1 MIFHPLRT
9 SRLEA
14 GVLRVQSALLM
25 EPGDQHLA
33 TDFLFGSVDKGPQAP
48 PPRVRGVRLDKQI
61 GEGAFGVVWKG
72 EQFEPVVRPV
82 AVKILR
88 MGALSSSAV
97 KRFEAEKL
105 ALARLEHPHIA
116 RILDAGNTAEGA
128 PYLVMEFVDGIPF
141 DAWCHRNREQL
152 EARLQMFVLVCRAI
166 AYAHR
171 QGILH
176 RDLKPGNVLVRSSG
190 SANDTSL
197 AEEPKLIDFGVAKLV
212 GYDAL
217 RTETRQGPAAATP
230 AYMSPEIATGVSDID
245 GRVDVW
251 SLGVMLYEALVGSR
265 PFRTELDGM
274 AGAIDLQKQ
283 ITEARIPR
291 PSQALPPNASRRL
304 RAALEDEL
312 DWIVLRALERVPARR
327 YTTPDELADEV
338 ERFLAGG
345 NVQARPSTAMYRLR
359 KLASRHR
366 AALVVGGTIV
376 GALTIAVGGLTYGF
390 VRSSEQA
397 TRWREIARLNRSMLT
412 ALDPAVAQGLDPKLL
427 KLVLVEAEL
436 ELGREN
442 RDPIVEAE
450 VRSALG
456 LAHAATGNFAEALK
470 QFRRERELR
479 IDAGAQEG
487 TLAIRAIDNAIG
499 HALVESNALEDA
511 KAPLESAAR
520 GDDLVAANARHNLAS
535 LARKQGDLV
544 RAEELLRDS
553 IARKNA
559 LAEVPVVSRL
569 ETEQE
574 LALVLA
580 ERGRYADAEQIARTL
595 YRSKLS
601 MLGPRHPSTLRSA
614 NNLAES
620 LLALGQSAEAKALLV
635 DAIAPLS
642 DVLGSDHEDT
652 LSARNNLAAAML
664 ELGDAAEASHLYEE
678 NRRAFVAKLGTSD
691 VRSILAGANLAQ
703 CLALL
708 DDDSRTESEFKT
720 TTDAALRVLG
730 PSSRITLA
738 NDANYAAFLT
748 EHGRFAEAVVVL
760 ERAAPLIERELGRS
774 HPQCLAART
783 TLARAR
789 IGMSQPAR
797 ALAELSDAESLAH
810 PGQQLTRIER
820 RAVEIALE
828 AARASGDDAL
838 SGRLERILA
847 AKTDR

>member
-1 MIFHPLRT
+1 MD
-9 SRLEA
+9 
-14 GVLRVQSALLM
+14 
-25 EPGDQHLA
+25 PGEQHLA

-61 GEGAFGVVWKG
+61 GEGAFGVVWQG

-88 MGALSSSAV
+88 MGALTPSSV

-116 RILDAGNTAEGA
+116 RILDAGSTADGA
-128 PYLVMEFVDGIPF
+128 PYLVMEFVDGAPF

-166 AYAHR
+166 GYAHR

-176 RDLKPGNVLVRSSG
+176 RDLKPGNVLVRASSL
-190 SANDTSL
+190 ANGTSV

-230 AYMSPEIATGVSDID
+230 AYMSPEIATGVTDID

-265 PFRTELDGM
+265 PFRTELEGM

-291 PSQALPPNASRRL
+291 PSQALPPNAPRKL
-304 RAALEDEL
+304 RSALEDEL

-327 YTTPDELADEV
+327 YTTPEELADEI

-345 NVQARPSTAMYRLR
+345 NVRARPSTAMYRLR

-366 AALVVGGTIV
+366 AALIVGGTIV

-397 TRWREIARLNRSMLT
+397 ARWREIARLNRSMLT

-427 KLVLVEAEL
+427 KLVLAEAEL
-436 ELGREN
+436 ELGRED
-442 RDPIVEAE
+442 RDPVVEAE

-470 QFRRERELR
+470 QFRQERELR
-479 IDAGAQEG
+479 INAGAQDG
-487 TLAIRAIDNAIG
+487 TPAIRAIDNAIG
-499 HALVESNALEDA
+499 HALVESNTLDDA

-520 GDDLVAANARHNLAS
+520 GEDLIAANARHNLAS
-535 LARKQGDLV
+535 LARKRGDLV
-544 RAEELLRDS
+544 RAEELLRDA
-553 IARKNA
+553 IARKHA
-559 LAEVPVVSRL
+559 LSEAPVVSRL
-569 ETEQE
+569 DTEQE

-580 ERGRYADAEQIARTL
+580 ERGRYADAEQIARPL
-595 YRSKLS
+595 YRTKLS
-601 MLGPRHPSTLRSA
+601 LLGPRHPSTLRSA
-614 NNLAES
+614 NNLAEA
-620 LLALGQSAEAKALLV
+620 LLALGQADEAKALLA
-635 DAIAPLS
+635 DAISPLS

-664 ELGDAAEASHLYEE
+664 ELGDAAGASRLYEE
-678 NRRAFVAKLGTSD
+678 NRRAFVSKLGAND
-691 VRSILAGANLAQ
+691 VRSILASANLAQ

-708 DDDSRTESEFKT
+708 ENDARAESEFKA
-720 TTDAALRVLG
+720 TTDAAIRVLG

-738 NDANYAAFLT
+738 TDANYAAFLT

-760 ERAAPLIERELGRS
+760 ERAAPLIERELGKS

-797 ALAELSDAESLAH
+797 ALAELSDAESLVR

-828 AARASGDDAL
+828 AARGSGDGAL
-838 SGRLERILA
+838 SVRLEQILA
-847 AKTDR
+847 GNPGRSSIP

>member
-1 MIFHPLRT
+1 M
-9 SRLEA
+9 EA
-14 GVLRVQSALLM
+14 GGLRVQSAWLM
-25 EPGDQHLA
+25 EPGEQHLA
-33 TDFLFGSVDKGPQAP
+33 TDFLFGNVDKGPQAP

-88 MGALSSSAV
+88 MGSLSSNAL

-141 DAWCHRNREQL
+141 DAWCHKNREQL
-152 EARLQMFVLVCRAI
+152 AARLQMFVLVCRAI

-176 RDLKPGNVLVRSSG
+176 RDLKPANVLVRAVG
-190 SANDTSL
+190 STNDTSL

-230 AYMSPEIATGVSDID
+230 AYMSPEIATGVTEID

-283 ITEARIPR
+283 ITDGRIPR
-291 PSQALPPNASRRL
+291 PSQALPPNTPRKM

-345 NVQARPSTAMYRLR
+345 NVRARPSTTMYRLR

-376 GALTIAVGGLTYGF
+376 GALSIAVGGLTYGF

-397 TRWREIARLNRSMLT
+397 ERWREIARLNRSMLT

-436 ELGREN
+436 ELGRET
-442 RDPIVEAE
+442 RDPVVEAE

-456 LAHAATGNFAEALK
+456 LAHAATGNFGEALQ

-479 IDAGAQEG
+479 MGSGARE
-487 TLAIRAIDNAIG
+487 LSPEVRLIDNAIG
-499 HALVESNALEDA
+499 HALVESDQLDDA
-511 KAPLESAAR
+511 KAPLESASR
-520 GDDLVAANARHNLAS
+520 GDDLVAANALHNLAS
-535 LARKQGDLV
+535 LARKRGDLI
-544 RAEELLRDS
+544 RAEELLREA
-553 IARKNA
+553 IARKSS
-559 LAEVPVVSRL
+559 LRDVPAVSKL

-580 ERGRYADAEQIARTL
+580 ERGRYADAEPIGRKL
-595 YRSKLS
+595 YRAKLS

-614 NNLAES
+614 NNLAEA
-620 LLALGQSAEAKALLV
+620 LLALGQADEAKALLI

-642 DVLGSDHEDT
+642 EVLGGDHEDT

-664 ELGDAAEASHLYEE
+664 ELGDPAAASRLYDE
-678 NRRAFVAKLGTSD
+678 NRQAFLQKLGASD

-708 DDDSRTESEFKT
+708 EDDARTEAEFKA
-720 TTDAALRVLG
+720 TTDAALRALG

-748 EHGRFAEAVVVL
+748 EHGRYAEAVVVL

-789 IGMSQPAR
+789 MGMSQPAR
-797 ALAELSDAESLAH
+797 ALAELADAEALSR

-828 AARASGDDAL
+828 AAKASGDDAL
-838 SGRLERILA
+838 SSRLERILA
-847 AKTDR
+847 GKVDR